1 MFKLVKYLKPY
12 LKQVTLGPAFKLF
25 EAILELLIPLLMAK
39 LIDNGVK
46 ANNPSY
52 IYMMGGIMIGI
63 AIIGAGSAY
72 VCQYYASIASQGFGT
87 TMRNLLFKKVQ
98 SFSLNEID
106 KIGTPSLIN
115 RITSDVN
122 QLQFAVAMLIRL
134 VVRVPFLCIGGL
146 IMAMVINLKLSLV
159 LLVTMPLFALVIYF
173 IMSRTIPLYKTVQK
187 KLDTLSIIIR
197 ENLSGVRVIRAFA
210 RLDKERERFIKSNKE
225 YADTAIIVGKVS
237 ALLNPA
243 TTVIVNIGIAAILWF
258 GGIQVYDGSM
268 TQGEIIAYINYVNMI
283 LSALIVFANLVVTF
297 TKAAA
302 SANRVNEILELEPS
316 IVDKMAITENDTVD
330 KSATPENYIVEKAPI
345 PENDIVDKEVIAKS
359 HTVHKAVIPG
369 NGIVDKHDQVDKSE
383 TPIVE
388 FKNVSFSYDS
398 ASEYALKNISLEIKK
413 GQMVG
418 IIGSTG
424 SGKSTLI
431 NLITRFYDATEG
443 SVYVDGID
451 VKAQKQKDLRNK
463 IGLVPQ
469 KSILFSGT
477 IEENLKWGNE
487 NATSEDIVLAAKIAQ
502 IYEFIDK
509 ENLACAEPNGDSRS
523 LSCTYSFQKNKKP
536 ERFASIVS
544 QGGANLS
551 GGQKQRL
558 SIARAL
564 VKKPKILIL
573 DDSTSA
579 LDYATDAAFRRQL
592 AENLSQ
598 LTVIMVTQRV
608 STVKNADLIVVL
620 DDGEIV
626 GMGKND
632 YLLEN
637 CSVYQEIYNSQE
649 EVKEAHK

>member
-1 MFKLVKYLKPY
+1 LLKLVKYLKPY

-52 IYMMGGIMIGI
+52 IYRMGGIMIAI

-87 TMRNLLFKKVQ
+87 TMRSLLFKKVQ
-98 SFSLNEID
+98 SFSFSEID
-106 KIGTPSLIN
+106 KLGTPSLIN

-146 IMAMVINLKLSLV
+146 IMAMVINLKLSLI

-173 IMSRTIPLYKTVQK
+173 IMSRTVPLYKAVQK
-187 KLDTLSIIIR
+187 KLDTLSTIIR

-210 RLDKERERFIKSNKE
+210 RLDKERDRFLKSNKE
-225 YADTAIIVGKVS
+225 YADTAISVGKVS

-243 TTVIVNIGIAAILWF
+243 TTVIVNLGIAAILWF
-258 GGIQVYDGSM
+258 GGIQVFEGSM
-268 TQGEIIAYINYVNMI
+268 TQGEIIAYINYVNLI

-302 SANRVNEILELEPS
+302 SANRVNEILAIEPS
-316 IVDKMAITENDTVD
+316 IMDQADSIEDKNNTIADKLKKPIKDEGIEALEKNKYISKETKKLVDL
-330 KSATPENYIVEKAPI
+330 
-345 PENDIVDKEVIAKS
+345 EV
-359 HTVHKAVIPG
+359 PG
-369 NGIVDKHDQVDKSE
+369 E
-383 TPIVE
+383 TPIIE
-388 FKNVSFSYDS
+388 FRNVNFSYDAS
-398 ASEYALKNISLEIKK
+398 SEYALKNISLKLTH
-413 GQMVG
+413 GQIVG

-431 NLITRFYDATEG
+431 NLIARFYDVTEG
-443 SVYVDGID
+443 SVYVNGVN
-451 VKAQKQKDLRNK
+451 VKAQKQKELRNK
-463 IGLVPQ
+463 IGIVPQ
-469 KSILFSGT
+469 QSILFSGT
-477 IEENLKWGNE
+477 IEDNIKWGNE
-487 NATSEDIVLAAKIAQ
+487 AASQEELVAATKIAQ
-502 IYEFIDK
+502 AYEFIDK
-509 ENLACAEPNGDSRS
+509 
-523 LSCTYSFQKNKKP
+523 KP
-536 ERFASIVS
+536 EHFQSIVS

-558 SIARAL
+558 AIARAL
-564 VKKPKILIL
+564 VKNPEILIL
-573 DDSTSA
+573 DDSSSA

-592 AENLSQ
+592 AESLRE
-598 LTVIMVTQRV
+598 LTVIIVTQRV
-608 STVKNADLIVVL
+608 ATIRNADLIVVL

-632 YLLEN
+632 YLLET
-637 CSVYQEIYNSQE
+637 CSIYQEIYNSQE
-649 EVKEAHK
+649 EKKVVTHK

>member
-25 EAILELLIPLLMAK
+25 EAILEVLIPLMMAK

-52 IYMMGGIMIGI
+52 IYMMGGIMVVT
-63 AIIGAGSAY
+63 AITGACSAY

-87 TMRNLLFKKVQ
+87 TMRNLLFKRVQ
-98 SFSLNEID
+98 SYSLTEID
-106 KIGTPSLIN
+106 KIGVPSLIN

-146 IMAMVINLKLSLV
+146 IMAMLINLKLSLIMLAIMPV
-159 LLVTMPLFALVIYF
+159 FLLFIYF
-173 IMSRTIPLYKTVQK
+173 VMSRTVPLYKAVQK

-210 RLDKERERFIKSNKE
+210 RLDKERERFVDSNKE
-225 YADTAIIVGKVS
+225 YTEASISVGKIS

-243 TTVIVNIGIAAILWF
+243 TTVVINLGIAAILWF
-258 GGIQVYDGSM
+258 GGIQVYEGSM
-268 TQGEIIAYINYVNMI
+268 TQGEVIAYINYINLI

-302 SANRVNEILELEPS
+302 SANRVNEILELESS
-316 IVDKMAITENDTVD
+316 IIDNPKFKEDKYPVNGKGSDKIIDKPNFKEDEKLPVNGNATDKIIGESDFISKKVKYTEN
-330 KSATPENYIVEKAPI
+330 SEI
-345 PENDIVDKEVIAKS
+345 PNI
-359 HTVHKAVIPG
+359 
-369 NGIVDKHDQVDKSE
+369 
-383 TPIVE
+383 E
-388 FKNVSFSYDS
+388 FRNVSFSYAE
-398 ASEYALKNISLEIKK
+398 ASEYTLKNISLKINK

-431 NLITRFYDATEG
+431 NLIARFYDTSEG
-443 SVYVDGID
+443 SIYVDGIN
-451 VKAQKQKDLRNK
+451 VKDYRQKELKSK

-477 IEENLKWGNE
+477 IEDNIRWGNQK
-487 NATSEDIVLAAKIAQ
+487 ATQEDIEEAAKIAQ
-502 IYEFIDK
+502 AYEFVVKK
-509 ENLACAEPNGDSRS
+509 EEGFR
-523 LSCTYSFQKNKKP
+523 TM
-536 ERFASIVS
+536 IS
-544 QGGANLS
+544 QGGTNLS

-558 SIARAL
+558 AIARAII
-564 VKKPKILIL
+564 KKPDILIL
-573 DDSTSA
+573 DDSISA
-579 LDYATDAAFRRQL
+579 LDYATDAAFRRML
-592 AENLSQ
+592 SENLSDK
-598 LTVIMVTQRV
+598 TIIMVTQRV
-608 STVKNADLIVVL
+608 STIRNADLIVVL

-632 YLLEN
+632 YLLDN
-637 CSVYQEIYNSQE
+637 CLVYQEIYSSQDE
-649 EVKEAHK
+649 AKEAQ